1 MEPSIFEK
9 MSDRVIFSITKE
21 IVNEVDVDTIE
32 NSADW
37 SFYETVQS
45 VCKMYSIDP
54 SIQDTDFLFN
64 IIKLNDS
71 MFDEGSLT
79 SKLDKPTLKN
89 YEYDWVVT
97 MKTIVN
103 EYYRN
108 TISLYSDK
116 DEINGLLYQLK
127 SEGTLDIF
135 DGDLFEEDTRD
146 SEMLDDELDNVSQI

>member
-9 MSDRVIFSITKE
+9 MSDRVIFSISKE
-21 IVNEVDVDTIE
+21 IVNEVDVDTVE

-64 IIKLNDS
+64 IIKLNES

-79 SKLDKPTLKN
+79 SKLDRPTLKN

-108 TISLYSDK
+108 TISLYTDK
-116 DEINGLLYQLK
+116 DEVNSVLYSLK
-127 SEGTLDIF
+127 SEGTLDVF

>member
-9 MSDRVIFSITKE
+9 MSDRVIFSIAKE
-21 IVNEVDVDTIE
+21 IVNEVDIDTVE

-37 SFYETVQS
+37 EFYQAVES

-54 SIQDTDFLFN
+54 SIQNTDFLFN
-64 IIKLNDS
+64 IIKLNES

-79 SKLDKPTLKN
+79 SKLDRPTLKN

-108 TISLYSDK
+108 TISLYTNK
-116 DEINGLLYQLK
+116 DDVDSVLYSLK

-135 DGDLFEEDTRD
+135 DGDLFEEDTID
-146 SEMLDDELDNVSQI
+146 SEMLEDGLDNVSQI

>member
-9 MSDRVIFSITKE
+9 MSDRVIFSISKE
-21 IVNEVDVDTIE
+21 IVNEVDIDTVE

-37 SFYETVQS
+37 EFYQAVES
-45 VCKMYSIDP
+45 VCKMYSIEP

-64 IIKLNDS
+64 IIKLNES

-79 SKLDKPTLKN
+79 SKLDRPTLKN
-89 YEYDWVVT
+89 YEYDWSVT
-97 MKTIVN
+97 MKTIVT

-108 TISLYSDK
+108 TISLYTDK
-116 DEINGLLYQLK
+116 DDVNSVLYSLK

-146 SEMLDDELDNVSQI
+146 SEMLEDGLDNVSQI

>member
-9 MSDRVIFSITKE
+9 MSDRVIFSIAKE
-21 IVNEVDVDTIE
+21 IVNEVDIDTVE

-37 SFYETVQS
+37 EFYETVQS

-79 SKLDKPTLKN
+79 SKLDRPTLKN
-89 YEYDWVVT
+89 YEYDWIVT

-135 DGDLFEEDTRD
+135 DGDLYEEDTRD
-146 SEMLDDELDNVSQI
+146 SEMLDDELDSVSQI

>member
-1 MEPSIFEK
+1 
-9 MSDRVIFSITKE
+9 
-21 IVNEVDVDTIE
+21 
-32 NSADW
+32 
-37 SFYETVQS
+37 
-45 VCKMYSIDP
+45 
-54 SIQDTDFLFN
+54 
-64 IIKLNDS
+64 

-79 SKLDKPTLKN
+79 SKLDRPTLKN

>member
-9 MSDRVIFSITKE
+9 MSDRVIFSISKE
-21 IVNEVDVDTIE
+21 IVNEVDVDTVE

-37 SFYETVQS
+37 MFYQAVES

-64 IIKLNDS
+64 IIKLNES
-71 MFDEGSLT
+71 MIDEGSLT
-79 SKLDKPTLKN
+79 LKLDRPTLKN

-108 TISLYSDK
+108 TISLYTDK
-116 DEINGLLYQLK
+116 DDVNSVLYSLK
-127 SEGTLDIF
+127 SEGTLDVF

>member
-9 MSDRVIFSITKE
+9 MSDRVIFSIAKE
-21 IVNEVDVDTIE
+21 IVNEVDIDTIE

>member
-1 MEPSIFEK
+1 MEASIFEK

>member
-9 MSDRVIFSITKE
+9 MSDRVIFSISKE
-21 IVNEVDVDTIE
+21 IVNEVDVDTVE

-37 SFYETVQS
+37 MFYQAVES

-64 IIKLNDS
+64 IIKLNES
-71 MFDEGSLT
+71 MIDEGSLT
-79 SKLDKPTLKN
+79 SKLDRPTLKN

-108 TISLYSDK
+108 TISLYTDK
-116 DEINGLLYQLK
+116 DDVNSVLYSLK
-127 SEGTLDIF
+127 SEGTLDVF

>member
-9 MSDRVIFSITKE
+9 MSDRVIFSISKE
-21 IVNEVDVDTIE
+21 IVNEVDVDTVE

-37 SFYETVQS
+37 MFYQAVES

-64 IIKLNDS
+64 IIKLNES

-79 SKLDKPTLKN
+79 SKLDRPTLKN

-116 DEINGLLYQLK
+116 DEVNDLLYHLK

-146 SEMLDDELDNVSQI
+146 SEMLDDDLDNVSQI

>member
-9 MSDRVIFSITKE
+9 MSDRVIFSISKE
-21 IVNEVDVDTIE
+21 IVNEVDVDTVE

-37 SFYETVQS
+37 IFYQAVES

-64 IIKLNDS
+64 IIKLNES
-71 MFDEGSLT
+71 MIDEGSLT
-79 SKLDKPTLKN
+79 SKLDRPTLKN

>member
-1 MEPSIFEK
+1 MDASIFEK
-9 MSDRVIFSITKE
+9 MSDRVIFSISKE
-21 IVNEVDVDTIE
+21 IVNEIDVNTVE

-37 SFYETVQS
+37 MFYQAVES

-64 IIKLNDS
+64 IIKLNES

-79 SKLDKPTLKN
+79 SKLDRPTLKN

-116 DEINGLLYQLK
+116 DDVNSVLYSLK

-135 DGDLFEEDTRD
+135 DGNLFEEDTRD